1 MNTFTTAVLASVL
14 AGASTGLGALPLLFF
29 RSVPDRVRDGF
40 LGFSAGI
47 MLAAT
52 AFSLIVPGLHAAAAT
67 SGEIPGAFIMAAGI
81 LLGGLVLWLVDALT
95 PHEHVV
101 KGMQHS
107 KLIETRRIR
116 RVWLFVLAVTLHNF
130 PEGLAVGAGYAAD
143 ETGRGAALSLG
154 IGIQNIPEGFA
165 IAVSLLGLQGMTRA
179 RAGLIALGSGLVEP
193 LGAVVGAGVVTAS
206 LLLLPWG
213 LAFAAGAMLFVISHE
228 IIPETHA
235 NGNEKIA
242 TAGLFI
248 GFVMMMVF
256 DVTLG

>member
-1 MNTFTTAVLASVL
+1 MNTFTTAVLASAL
-14 AGASTGLGALPLLFF
+14 AGASTGLGAVPLFFF
-29 RSVPDRVRDGF
+29 RSFPARVRDGF

-52 AFSLIVPGLHAAAAT
+52 AFSLIVPGLRVAAT
-67 SGEIPGAFIMAAGI
+67 TAGEVRGAFIMAGGI
-81 LLGGLVLWLVDALT
+81 LLGGLVLWLVDVLT
-95 PHEHVV
+95 PHEHAVM
-101 KGMQHS
+101 GMQHS
-107 KLIETRRIR
+107 KRIEARRIR

-130 PEGLAVGAGYAAD
+130 PEGLAVGAGYAAGD
-143 ETGRGAALSLG
+143 PGRGAALSLG

-165 IAVSLLGLQGMTRA
+165 VAVSLLGLQGMTRA

-193 LGAVVGAGVVTAS
+193 VGALVGAGVVTAS

-213 LAFAAGAMLFVISHE
+213 LGFAAGAMLFIISDE

-248 GFVMMMVF
+248 GFVLMMIL